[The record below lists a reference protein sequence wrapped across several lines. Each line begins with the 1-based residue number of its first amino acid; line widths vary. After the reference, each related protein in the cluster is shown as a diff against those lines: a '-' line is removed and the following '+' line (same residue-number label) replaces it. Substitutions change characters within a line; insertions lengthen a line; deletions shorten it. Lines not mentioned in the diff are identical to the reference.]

1 LYSSAQGEARER
13 KSQSKQERK
22 EVFPFSFLP
31 DIWLWRRWENEKFLL
46 LLLL

>member
-1 LYSSAQGEARER
+1 MFYKYVVWSRER
-13 KSQSKQERK
+13 EERERK

-31 DIWLWRRWENEKFLL
+31 DIFLLCAGWENEKFLL